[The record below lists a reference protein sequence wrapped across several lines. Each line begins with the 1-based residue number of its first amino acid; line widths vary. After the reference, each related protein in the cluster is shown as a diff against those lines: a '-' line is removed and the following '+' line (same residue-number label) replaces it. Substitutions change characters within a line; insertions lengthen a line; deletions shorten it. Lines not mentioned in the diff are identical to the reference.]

1 MKEKTEQI
9 LKAVLQKITP
19 KSGKRAKIRA
29 LTKKLERRVRSA
41 AEKSGVVA
49 KVRVEGSVAK
59 DTWLNEEPDID
70 VFMRVSATVPR
81 RSLGEV
87 GLAVAR
93 EATAGSLQVERFAEH
108 PYLESFVEGVRVNVV
123 PCYDVERGNW
133 LSATDRTPFHTD
145 YVNKHLDGSLR
156 DEVRLLK
163 KFMKGIGVYGAEI
176 KVGGFSGYLCELI
189 ILNYKGFVNALKAFA
204 EGKQRMVVD
213 IEDYYENRKRD
224 LQLMFSE
231 PLVVVDP
238 VDKGRNVASAVQS
251 QKLDVF
257 VAASQVFLKNPS
269 MSFFDPRATIALSNE
284 QLKRNLANRGS
295 TLVFVVFEKADVVP
309 DVLWGQLYKSQRSL
323 RRLLEL
329 NDFKVLRDTAW
340 SNERKTNL
348 FVFELEQPVLASA
361 KKHLGP
367 PLDKKHEC
375 ERFLGKYVGNSD
387 VVSGPYIEG
396 GRWVVEVRR
405 KYMDVV
411 KLLTDKLKDGGRN
424 AGVAEQISQ
433 KIRKGFK
440 VLINEDIVG
449 LHAKNGEVARF
460 LTEFLSGKPKW
471 LENS

>member
-1 MKEKTEQI
+1 
-9 LKAVLQKITP
+9 L
-19 KSGKRAKIRA
+19 
-29 LTKKLERRVRSA
+29 
-41 AEKSGVVA
+41 
-49 KVRVEGSVAK
+49 
-59 DTWLNEEPDID
+59 
-70 VFMRVSATVPR
+70 
-81 RSLGEV
+81 
-87 GLAVAR
+87 
-93 EATAGSLQVERFAEH
+93 
-108 PYLESFVEGVRVNVV
+108 
-123 PCYDVERGNW
+123 
-133 LSATDRTPFHTD
+133 
-145 YVNKHLDGSLR
+145 
-156 DEVRLLK
+156 
-163 KFMKGIGVYGAEI
+163 
-176 KVGGFSGYLCELI
+176 
-189 ILNYKGFVNALKAFA
+189 
-204 EGKQRMVVD
+204 
-213 IEDYYENRKRD
+213 
-224 LQLMFSE
+224 FSE

-449 LHAKNGEVARF
+449 LHAKNGEFARF

-471 LENS
+471 LENSQV